1 MEAGTSRERVSSLH
15 LKRQQIFPLC
25 MEQRNCRSKG
35 PWYIL
40 EAVSA
45 LELEGFQ
52 IMRSGILDAFLDGFT
67 GAGLYERARLPGPP
81 TTYRQ
86 AMIALTCG
94 FAASLVVI
102 GGFVYLIVHDHPKT
116 AYVLISSLFAGT
128 IIRLVRHRRRQGSLR
143 ETQDQE

>member
-1 MEAGTSRERVSSLH
+1 MHFSTGSPELAYTRGRVSLV
-15 LKRQQIFPLC
+15 R
-25 MEQRNCRSKG
+25 
-35 PWYIL
+35 
-40 EAVSA
+40 
-45 LELEGFQ
+45 
-52 IMRSGILDAFLDGFT
+52 
-67 GAGLYERARLPGPP
+67 P

-102 GGFVYLIVHDHPKT
+102 CVFVYLIVHDHPKT